1 MVIQYTTRQVEPG
14 ITVAEFTGQLSLGN
28 RLLEIEKEVKN
39 QILKDCQK
47 LVLDVTQ
54 LTYIDSA
61 GIGMLALCIGTVQ
74 KAGGKVHMALVD
86 GKVKSMVELVRLDQ
100 IVPLYSD
107 AASACTAFG
116 EPAATA

>member
-1 MVIQYTTRQVEPG
+1 MVIDYTTRKVEPG
-14 ITVAEFTGQLSLGN
+14 ITVAEFTGRLSLGN
-28 RLLEIEKEVKN
+28 RLLEVEKAVKD

-54 LTYIDSA
+54 LSYVDSA

-74 KAGGKVHMALVD
+74 RAGGQVHLAVVD
-86 GKVKSMVELVRLDQ
+86 GKVKDMVELVRLNQ
-100 IVPLYSD
+100 IAPLYPD
-107 AASACTAFG
+107 AASACAAFA

>member
-1 MVIQYTTRQVEPG
+1 MVIQYTTRRVGPD

-28 RLLEIEKEVKN
+28 RLLEIEKAVKD
-39 QILKDCQK
+39 QILKDCRK

-74 KAGGKVHMALVD
+74 KAGGRVYLATVD
-86 GKVKSMVELVRLDQ
+86 GKVKSMVELVRLNQ
-100 IVPLYSD
+100 I
-107 AASACTAFG
+107 
-116 EPAATA
+116 